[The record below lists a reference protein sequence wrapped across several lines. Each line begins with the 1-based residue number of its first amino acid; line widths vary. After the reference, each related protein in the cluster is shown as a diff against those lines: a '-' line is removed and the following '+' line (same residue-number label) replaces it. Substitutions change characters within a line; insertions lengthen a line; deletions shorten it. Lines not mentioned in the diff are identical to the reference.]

1 MFDLLKVAYKIVG
14 DTSQSDAALDSTGKK
29 AEKTTSELS
38 KYIDKFNSWVTG
50 LVSVT
55 AVVSG
60 LKKVWEISS
69 EVADLGDSVDKSSQK
84 FLLSRQAYQEW
95 AYVAAR
101 SGFSIEQLGQAVVD
115 LSKKAGEGNEDTLAA
130 LEEIGIDVADAL
142 TATPEELFDMVV
154 TGIQGMENSTRKAYV
169 ADKLLGGAAKDLG
182 PLLNSNAED
191 TQALKDQVHQLGGVM
206 SDTLIDKSAAYKDSV
221 TDLETAWQG
230 VKNDLAEHTVPAMTQ
245 ITTGLTE
252 MLTGDFVDG
261 LKTAADGV
269 GSYFDAIVAG
279 IGERLVTPV
288 ERFTVWLDEKFSFLP
303 GFGGAADAFDE
314 LQQGKEQGRPWWEV
328 AGYIADPVVAAGN
341 DWDSRAAGI
350 STTDVAGLAFNAYTY
365 RAHGGDKYD
374 FLAAVEEK
382 FDNATMEAVAD
393 ALERLDTKISD
404 YVDSGGNVEDFWG
417 QMRELYGNSIDGVV
431 AAMDGSAAQWD
442 QATLDY
448 ATANIN
454 AVNSINAA
462 AEKFLETYG
471 APYIDGE
478 HSGRAG
484 KFAVG
489 LPFVPRD
496 DFPARLHY
504 GERVLTRQENEDY
517 SKGQGA
523 GGSTTINIQ
532 TVTQSPAQTAAAITA
547 ALARARWA
555 M

>member
-1 MFDLLKVAYKIVG
+1 M
-14 DTSQSDAALDSTGKK
+14 
-29 AEKTTSELS
+29 
-38 KYIDKFNSWVTG
+38 
-50 LVSVT
+50 
-55 AVVSG
+55 
-60 LKKVWEISS
+60 
-69 EVADLGDSVDKSSQK
+69 
-84 FLLSRQAYQEW
+84 
-95 AYVAAR
+95 
-101 SGFSIEQLGQAVVD
+101 
-115 LSKKAGEGNEDTLAA
+115 
-130 LEEIGIDVADAL
+130 
-142 TATPEELFDMVV
+142 
-154 TGIQGMENSTRKAYV
+154 
-169 ADKLLGGAAKDLG
+169 G

-206 SDTLIDKSAAYKDSV
+206 SDTLIDKSAAYEDSV
-221 TDLETAWQG
+221 TDLKTAWQG

-279 IGERLVTPV
+279 IGERLVSPV

-404 YVDSGGNVEDFWG
+404 YVDSGGNIEDFWG

-471 APYIDGE
+471 APYVDGE

-517 SKGQGA
+517 SRGQGA

-532 TVTQSPAQTAAAITA
+532 TVAQSPAQTAAAITA

>member
-1 MFDLLKVAYKIVG
+1 MFEIFKLAGRVIV
-14 DTSQSDAALDSTGKK
+14 DSSDADKALEGTDKK
-29 AEKTTSELS
+29 AEQTTNAIGEYAS
-38 KYIDKFNSWVTG
+38 KFKKWAAG
-50 LVSVT
+50 LVT
-55 AVVSG
+55 VSTIVAG
-60 LKKVWEISS
+60 LKKSWEISS
-69 EVADLGDSVDKSSQK
+69 EVADLGDSIDKSSQK

-101 SGFSIEQLGQAVVD
+101 SGFTIEQIGDAVVD
-115 LSKKAGEGNEDTLAA
+115 LSKKVGEGGDNVFAA
-130 LEEIGIDVADAL
+130 LEEIGISAADAM
-142 TATPEELFDMVV
+142 TSTPEELFDKVIS
-154 TGIQGMENSTRKAYV
+154 GLQGMENSTRKAYI
-169 ADKLLGGAAKDLG
+169 ADQLLGGAAKDLG

-279 IGERLVTPV
+279 IGERLVSPV

-314 LQQGKEQGRPWWEV
+314 LQRGKEQGRPWWEV

-341 DWDSRAAGI
+341 DWDSRAAEI

-471 APYIDGE
+471 APYVDGE

>member
-1 MFDLLKVAYKIVG
+1 MFEIFKLAGRIIV
-14 DTSQSDAALDSTGKK
+14 DSSDADKALEGTDKK
-29 AEKTTSELS
+29 AEKTTNAIGEYAS
-38 KYIDKFNSWVTG
+38 KFKTWAAG
-50 LVSVT
+50 LVT
-55 AVVSG
+55 VSTIVAG
-60 LKKVWEISS
+60 LKKSWEISS
-69 EVADLGDSVDKSSQK
+69 EVADLGDSIDKSSQK

-101 SGFSIEQLGQAVVD
+101 SGFTVEQIGDAVVD
-115 LSKKAGEGNEDTLAA
+115 LSKKVGEGGDNVLAA
-130 LEEIGIDVADAL
+130 LEEIGISAADAM
-142 TATPEELFDMVV
+142 TSTPEELFDKVIS
-154 TGIQGMENSTRKAYV
+154 GLQGMENSTRKAYI
-169 ADKLLGGAAKDLG
+169 ADQLLGGAAKDLG

-221 TDLETAWQG
+221 TDLEAAWQG

-279 IGERLVTPV
+279 IGERLVSPV
-288 ERFTVWLDEKFSFLP
+288 ERFTVWLDEAFSFLP

-314 LQQGKEQGRPWWEV
+314 LQQGNEQGRPWWEV

-404 YVDSGGNVEDFWG
+404 YVDSGGNIEDFWG
-417 QMRELYGNSIDGVV
+417 QMRELYGDSIDGVV

-471 APYIDGE
+471 APYVDGE

-517 SKGQGA
+517 SRGQGA

-532 TVTQSPAQTAAAITA
+532 TVAQSPAQTAAAITA

>member
-1 MFDLLKVAYKIVG
+1 MFEIFKLAGRVIV
-14 DTSQSDAALDSTGKK
+14 DSSDADKALEGTDKK
-29 AEKTTSELS
+29 AEQTTNAIGEYASKLKT
-38 KYIDKFNSWVTG
+38 WAAG
-50 LVSVT
+50 LFTVST
-55 AVVSG
+55 VVAG
-60 LKKVWEISS
+60 LKKAWEISS
-69 EVADLGDSVDKSSQK
+69 EVADLGDSIDKNSQK

-95 AYVAAR
+95 AYVADR
-101 SGFSIEQLGQAVVD
+101 SGFTIEQIGNAVVD
-115 LSKKAGEGNEDTLAA
+115 LSKKVGEGGDNVLAA
-130 LEEIGIDVADAL
+130 LEEIGISAADAM
-142 TATPEELFDMVV
+142 TSTPEELFDKVIS
-154 TGIQGMENSTRKAYV
+154 GLQGMENSTRKAYI
-169 ADKLLGGAAKDLG
+169 ADQLLGGAAKDLG

-279 IGERLVTPV
+279 IGERLVSPV
-288 ERFTVWLDEKFSFLP
+288 ERFTVWLDEAFSFLP

-374 FLAAVEEK
+374 FLAAIEEK

-404 YVDSGGNVEDFWG
+404 YVDSGGNIEDFWG
-417 QMRELYGNSIDGVV
+417 QMRELYGDSIDGVV

-471 APYIDGE
+471 APYVDGE

-517 SKGQGA
+517 SRGKGA
-523 GGSTTINIQ
+523 GGNTTINIQ
-532 TVTQSPAQTAAAITA
+532 TVAQSPAQTASAITA